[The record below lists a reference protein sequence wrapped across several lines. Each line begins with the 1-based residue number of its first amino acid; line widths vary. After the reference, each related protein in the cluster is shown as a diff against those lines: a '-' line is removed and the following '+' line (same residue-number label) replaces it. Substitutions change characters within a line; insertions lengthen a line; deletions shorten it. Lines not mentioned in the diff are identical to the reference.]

1 MAQHSIQTDGHYLS
15 ILTHNEEYPGIPV
28 VFLHGIT
35 LVADFWLPT
44 LPTALAT
51 TPCYFINLPAHYPSQ
66 ILAEAKRF
74 PLTCEQLA
82 TQLHRAIRAVV
93 GDRPVILVGY
103 SAGGLAALSL
113 AAYYPTSVSRVLCI
127 SGSANGQWNGIMGGL
142 QRLCCM
148 GYLGISLFK
157 LIYKLLMLNP
167 VLYRWISGLFA
178 GDRATYFDASSLEP
192 TLSAVY
198 SKATHHNPDDLAYLF
213 HSFSSM
219 DLSEELSRIQ
229 SPVLLLAGDCDPVIS
244 CRQTQHL
251 AKTIPQV
258 ELKVLSGM
266 GHMFF
271 AERLTEYQQVL
282 TSWVSQANCTT
293 SCDLHLLDLL

>member
-1 MAQHSIQTDGHYLS
+1 MAQHSIQTDGHCLS
-15 ILTHNEEYPGIPV
+15 ILTHNEEYPGIPI

-35 LVADFWLPT
+35 LAADFWLPT
-44 LPTALAT
+44 LPTTLAT
-51 TPCYFINLPAHYPSQ
+51 TPCYFINLPAHYPSE
-66 ILAEAKRF
+66 ILPEAKV
-74 PLTCEQLA
+74 
-82 TQLHRAIRAVV
+82 LHRAIQAVV

-127 SGSANGQWNGIMGGL
+127 SGSANGQWNGIMGVL

-148 GYLGISLFK
+148 GHLGIWLFK
-157 LIYKLLMLNP
+157 LIYKLFMFNP

-178 GDRATYFDASSLEP
+178 GDRSTYFDASSLEP

-198 SKATHHNPDDLAYLF
+198 SKAIHHSSDDLAYLF
-213 HSFSSM
+213 RSFASM

-229 SPVLLLAGDCDPVIS
+229 SPVLILAGDCDSVIS
-244 CRQTQHL
+244 HRQTQHL

-258 ELKVLSGM
+258 ELQVLSGM

-282 TSWVSQANCTT
+282 TSWVSHTN
-293 SCDLHLLDLL
+293 